1 MSAGSG
7 HEHYE
12 GHRGGEHADFS
23 QHRVFVLLS
32 AGAENLVKIAALHQ
46 STAAMASA
54 T

>member
-1 MSAGSG
+1 MSAGGG
-7 HEHYE
+7 HE

-23 QHRVFVLLS
+23 QHKVFALLS
-32 AGAENLVKIAALHQ
+32 AVAENLVRNAALHQ